1 MKHPIRNSR
10 RRQRGFTLVEIAI
23 VLVIVGLLLGGVL
36 KGQELIANARARSLI
51 SDMQGIQT
59 AYYGFQDRYRHIP
72 GDWGAAGAAIPGAVS
87 CAGATCGNGLIDN
100 AAESLVAFNQLQ
112 SAGFIGGSYNA
123 TGPAS
128 ALNSPTNKWGGVMQI
143 ITDDNY
149 LVAPDGTAARVTNI
163 KTGGQIPVAVARE
176 VDVKLDNEDPS
187 GGAFRLSTW
196 NNGDAACA
204 TAGTPGNWDAGNS
217 AHASCGGALLLN

>member
-1 MKHPIRNSR
+1 MNRSIHRGG
-10 RRQRGFTLVEIAI
+10 RRQKGFTLVEIAV

-72 GDWGAAGAAIPGAVS
+72 GDWGAAGTAIPGAVS
-87 CAGATCGNGLIDN
+87 CAGAVCGNGLIDN

-112 SAGFIGGSYNA
+112 AAGFIGGSYNA

-149 LVAPDGTAARVTNI
+149 QVAPEGTAARVTNI
-163 KTGGQIPVAVARE
+163 KTGGQIPVAVVRE

-204 TAGTPGNWDAGNS
+204 TAGAPGNWDAGNS